1 MSKFI
6 FGSTNTQMDRNKFLK
21 NALVIGSASA
31 LSLNQFTISALVQP
45 KSKKPFQTKK
55 RITLKKAGPMIPP
68 VPAVLLTVKGENDIK
83 DEISVAWTFVVNGK
97 PPQIGISVED
107 VHVSLGFLKKHKE
120 FVLNVPTAAII
131 KEFDKVDMN
140 STKTGDKFAFSRL
153 TRGKATIVEAPTIN
167 EAPIQLECK
176 VIKEI
181 DIPPI
186 RTIFIADVVATRVL
200 EGTCDVNGRLIVDA
214 IDFFGMTAGSGEFYT
229 MGEKV
234 GHIGKS
240 VGRSDIKY

>member
-1 MSKFI
+1 
-6 FGSTNTQMDRNKFLK
+6 
-21 NALVIGSASA
+21 
-31 LSLNQFTISALVQP
+31 
-45 KSKKPFQTKK
+45 
-55 RITLKKAGPMIPP
+55 
-68 VPAVLLTVKGENDIK
+68 
-83 DEISVAWTFVVNGK
+83 
-97 PPQIGISVED
+97 
-107 VHVSLGFLKKHKE
+107 
-120 FVLNVPTAAII
+120 
-131 KEFDKVDMN
+131 
-140 STKTGDKFAFSRL
+140 
-153 TRGKATIVEAPTIN
+153 
-167 EAPIQLECK
+167 LECK